1 MFKKFFLVSLLLFL
15 GLSMASLRTFAYSE
29 LDSSGA
35 PSYRRNDFQIE
46 IQAKFDS
53 PNYDWTF
60 CLFDFPKL
68 SYDSSLWSPYYY
80 FNSYN
85 SQGQAHQMEFIEEV
99 SLAGN
104 YDNKTTNLYDESFEL
119 AFNKFEFKLD
129 KTWLNYDLLNV
140 YFNAL
145 DSESHIQSDSV
156 LPLFR
161 ITANLQPNTTYV
173 VGVTCNFT
181 LSEFTINNRNIGS
194 NQNVVTS
201 TYSNEQSFSVT
212 ETFEFTPTEVASQ
225 SPYFNIIPRSLLS
238 EWDTIYSKYNQFQ
251 DSYYLNCTTSVQLL
265 TKNNPTNVSFNQVS
279 MYETVSMQEYIDN
292 FIENFYNVSH
302 VELISLESFLDL
314 APSLFETIY
323 NALNVKIFGFM
334 SLMDLV
340 IMFVTLS
347 LAFLLLKTFL
357 GG

>member
-1 MFKKFFLVSLLLFL
+1 MFKKLLIFIIPILLAISLF
-15 GLSMASLRTFAYSE
+15 SVKTFAYSE

-46 IQAKFDS
+46 IQSRFNE

-68 SYDSSLWSPYYY
+68 SYTSNLWSPYYY

-85 SQGQAHQMEFIEEV
+85 SSGQSYEMQFIEEI
-99 SLAGN
+99 SLSGN
-104 YDNKTTNLYDESFEL
+104 YDNKTTVLYDENYECV
-119 AFNKFEFKLD
+119 FNQFQFILD

-140 YFNAL
+140 YFSAL
-145 DSESHIQSDSV
+145 DSENHIQADSV

-161 ITANLQPNTTYV
+161 ITANLQPNTSYY
-173 VGVTCNFT
+173 VGVTCSFK
-181 LSEFTINNRNIGS
+181 LSEFTINKRNIGS
-194 NQNVVTS
+194 NQIVVTS

-212 ETFEFTPTEVASQ
+212 ELFEFTTTEVATQ
-225 SPYFNIIPRSLLS
+225 SPYFNIIPRQLFS
-238 EWDTIYSKYNQFQ
+238 EWDTTYSKFNQFQ
-251 DSYYLNCTTSVQLL
+251 DSYYLDCITTVQLL
-265 TKNNPTNVSFNQVS
+265 TKNNPENVSFNQVS
-279 MYETVSMQEYIDN
+279 MYETVSNEKYVDN
-292 FIENFYNVSH
+292 FISNFFSVSH
-302 VELISLESFLDL
+302 TEVFELESFLDL
-314 APSLFETIY
+314 APSIFESVF

-347 LAFLLLKTFL
+347 IAFLLIKIFL